1 MRKGILLQPKAS
13 NFFSF
18 SFSTSRTT
26 WSREEILTALNDRL
40 LMNRRTERL
49 GLRRCLLACGAFLV
63 YKFVTSRVLGTST
76 QSGGGMKR
84 AWANIA
90 VCGLYVRI
98 MESRMIRRCFL
109 LSPIWKTPRIVLLY
123 GDMAFLQTKWWK
135 SKIVWN
141 ERQWK
146 RAIRELVMAI
156 LLWSFPIDGIQ

>member
-1 MRKGILLQPKAS
+1 MLERVFKTVKRRERERATSSIVKMMFVRKGILLQSKAS

-18 SFSTSRTT
+18 SSSTSRTT

-84 AWANIA
+84 A
-90 VCGLYVRI
+90 
-98 MESRMIRRCFL
+98 
-109 LSPIWKTPRIVLLY
+109 
-123 GDMAFLQTKWWK
+123 
-135 SKIVWN
+135 
-141 ERQWK
+141 
-146 RAIRELVMAI
+146 
-156 LLWSFPIDGIQ
+156 